1 MAYTSIAAL
10 ALGALGVAGVV
21 LGLVRL
27 CRLRFANGCGHC
39 LLGAAL
45 VGSGALVGTV
55 GANLYTYDRLTQER
69 DVLQIR
75 FVQEDDQRYIAIVQ
89 YADSPV
95 VERFPVLGDE
105 WQVDAR
111 MLKWKGP
118 ATLVGMDSRY
128 RLERL
133 SGRYRDID
141 QERDAPRSV
150 HSLGGDRGLDIWG
163 LLRDRDQYVPWV
175 DAVYGS
181 ATYLP
186 MEDGARYRVRVSQTG
201 LLARPADEDAPVVP
215 SSWE

>member
-10 ALGALGVAGVV
+10 ALGALGLLGIV

-27 CRLRFANGCGHC
+27 CRLRLANGCGHC
-39 LLGAAL
+39 LLGVVL
-45 VGSGALVGTV
+45 VGSGAAVGTV
-55 GANLYTYDRLTQER
+55 GANLHTYERLTHER
-69 DVLQIR
+69 DVLEIR
-75 FVQEDDQRYIAIVQ
+75 FVQEDDQLFTAIVQ
-89 YADSPV
+89 YADSPA
-95 VERFPVLGDE
+95 VERYRLLGDE

-111 MLKWKGP
+111 MLKWHGP
-118 ATLVGMDSRY
+118 GQLAGLDSGY

-150 HSLGGDRGLDIWG
+150 HSLGTDRGLDVWAI
-163 LLRDRDQYVPWV
+163 LRDRDQYVPWV

-186 MEDGARYRVRVSQTG
+186 MADGAHYRVRVSQTG
-201 LLARPADEDAPVVP
+201 LLARPVDADAPVVP
-215 SSWE
+215 EGWE